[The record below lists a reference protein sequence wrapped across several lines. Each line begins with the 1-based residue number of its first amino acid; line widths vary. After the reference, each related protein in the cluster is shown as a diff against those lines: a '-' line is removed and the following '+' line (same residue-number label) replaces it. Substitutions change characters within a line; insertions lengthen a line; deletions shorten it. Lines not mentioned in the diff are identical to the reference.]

1 MLGCLTWLSLP
12 KLRCPLVRRSR
23 NWRSLSLASC
33 NLCTCLRRAVS
44 CQILTRSSRCC
55 SAGDRLSSRFV
66 GASLRPLAVSST
78 PNPAMSE
85 GMFGGRRCVVGMT
98 HHASALSHVY
108 MCACLCRQ
116 RKPRVR
122 SSQLFQL
129 LRGGVVMNPTSS
141 QHLGV
146 CRAQFPL
153 RPACF
158 HLTWTRTLPPPSSL
172 PQLASS
178 HVSCAPKPALVC

>member
-1 MLGCLTWLSLP
+1 M
-12 KLRCPLVRRSR
+12 RCSS

-33 NLCTCLRRAVS
+33 NLCACLRRAVS

-55 SAGDRLSSRFV
+55 SAGDRLSSQCV

-85 GMFGGRRCVVGMT
+85 GMFGGRRCVVGMR

-108 MCACLCRQ
+108 TCACLCRQ

-146 CRAQFPL
+146 RCAQFPWP
-153 RPACF
+153 PACIRMTWS
-158 HLTWTRTLPPPSSL
+158 HSLTTSNSL
-172 PQLASS
+172 PHLASS
-178 HVSCAPKPALVC
+178 HASCAPKSA